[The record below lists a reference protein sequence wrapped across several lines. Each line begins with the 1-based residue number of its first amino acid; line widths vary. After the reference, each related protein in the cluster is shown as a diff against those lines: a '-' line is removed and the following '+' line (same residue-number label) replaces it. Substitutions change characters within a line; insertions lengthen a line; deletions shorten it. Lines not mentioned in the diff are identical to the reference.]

1 LYVDFDFDLAQ
12 KKLVQ
17 VETVLKC
24 DFFLASLADEFVECA
39 RHLISEAYCRI
50 HQVID
55 IKYHAVESEA
65 DYRDLSR
72 RLNLSPEEG
81 EKWIV
86 SLIRDNR
93 SDAKI
98 DFNKVTA
105 HLDSVLTAGHRHY
118 ESPTAIRIPTSYR
131 ADKGSL
137 LGFNSHGS
145 VDQNSSST
153 CGFSINISRQRL
165 VDETIHSNPLK
176 LHQTYKCRPKYP
188 SVFPP

>member
-1 LYVDFDFDLAQ
+1 M
-12 KKLVQ
+12 
-17 VETVLKC
+17 LKC

-55 IKYHAVESEA
+55 IKYRAVEGEA
-65 DYRDLSR
+65 NYRDLSR

-98 DFNKVTA
+98 DFNKVT
-105 HLDSVLTAGHRHY
+105 HISNSVLIAGHCHH
-118 ESPTAIRIPTSYR
+118 ESPAAIGIPTSHR

-153 CGFSINISRQRL
+153 CGFSIIINRQRL

-176 LHQTYKCRPKYP
+176 LHQTYKCHSKYP